1 MFYYAYQLQADMM
14 GPARALAQ
22 VALASVAARRAG
34 SGNVLGNMAAAYEL
48 VTRAR
53 LTHHRPPFRIDS
65 VRIGGDVVPVHE
77 EVVTASPFA
86 TLLRF
91 AKETK

>member
-22 VALASVAARRAG
+22 VALASVAARRAS
-34 SGNVLGNMAAAYEL
+34 SGHVLGNMAAAYEL

-53 LTHHRPPFRIDS
+53 LTHHRPAFGVFSGRRWQGQIYPLVKNLILAN
-65 VRIGGDVVPVHE
+65 E
-77 EVVTASPFA
+77 
-86 TLLRF
+86 
-91 AKETK
+91 